1 MINSI
6 SVSHFFDGDVFHY
19 NKTLSI
25 EQGIITQI
33 DDISP
38 ANDKV
43 YQGLLVPGY
52 IDLQVNGGGGA
63 LFTQDPT
70 LACLKQ
76 MSLSHQ
82 TFGTT
87 SMLPTLIS
95 DRIAIMEQGA
105 NAISQAIKQKLL
117 GIVGVHF
124 EGPHLSI
131 DKKGAHNADFIRPLN
146 EKDMALYTRQDL
158 GKVLVTLAPES
169 VSLAQVSELKAA
181 GVTLALGHSN
191 CHFNTAQQYFNAGV
205 TGATHLFNAMSA
217 LKAREPGLLGAA
229 LMNDDVFASL
239 IVDGQHVHEQLC
251 HLALKLK
258 PEGKLFLI
266 TDAMSPVG
274 STEKQFNLSGKKV
287 TLSNGQL
294 RSETGELAGS
304 VLDMASAVRNV
315 HQRLKSPLA
324 KALRMA
330 STYPAQFIGLNHL
343 GQLKPGYQANMV
355 LLDKQSLTVMANWIA
370 GNNVY
375 SSLRS

>member
-6 SVSHFFDGDVFHY
+6 SVSHFFDGDVFHR
-19 NKTLSI
+19 NKTLSV

-38 ANDKV
+38 QNDEV

-52 IDLQVNGGGGA
+52 IDLQVNGGGGG

-70 LACLKQ
+70 LSCLKK

-82 TFGTT
+82 IFGTT

-95 DRIAIMEQGA
+95 DSIDIMSQAA
-105 NAISQAIKQKLL
+105 NAISQAIKQKLPS
-117 GIVGVHF
+117 IVGVHF

-158 GKVLVTLAPES
+158 GKVMITLAPES
-169 VSLAQVSELKAA
+169 VSLAQVSQLKAA

-191 CHFNTAQQYFNAGV
+191 SHFNTAQQYFNAGI
-205 TGATHLFNAMSA
+205 TGSTHLFNAMSV

-239 IVDGQHVHEQLC
+239 IVDGQHVHDQLC
-251 HLALKLK
+251 HLALKVK

-274 STEKQFNLSGKKV
+274 STESQFDLSGKKV
-287 TLSNGQL
+287 TLNNGQL

-315 HQRLKSPLA
+315 HQRLKYPLA
-324 KALRMA
+324 QALRMA
-330 STYPAQFIGLNHL
+330 STYPAQFIGLSHL
-343 GQLKPGYQANMV
+343 GQLKPSYQADMV
-355 LLDKQSLTVMANWIA
+355 LLDKQSLTVMANWVA
-370 GNNVY
+370 GNKVY
-375 SSLRS
+375 SYLR

>member
-1 MINSI
+1 MIKSI
-6 SVSHFFDGDVFHY
+6 SVSHFFDGEQFHC

-33 DDISP
+33 DDISAP
-38 ANDKV
+38 NDNV

-52 IDLQVNGGGGA
+52 IDLQVNGGGGG

-70 LACLKQ
+70 LACLKKI
-76 MSLSHQ
+76 SLSHQ
-82 TFGTT
+82 AFGTT

-95 DRIAIMEQGA
+95 ERFEIMEQAA
-105 NAISQAIKQKLL
+105 NTISQAIKQKLP

-131 DKKGAHNADFIRPLN
+131 DKKGAHNANYIRSLN
-146 EKDMALYTRQDL
+146 EEEMALYTRQDL
-158 GKVLVTLAPES
+158 GKVMVTLAPES
-169 VSLAQVSELKAA
+169 VSLAQVSQLKAA

-191 CHFNTAQQYFNAGV
+191 SHFNIAQQYFNAGI
-205 TGATHLFNAMSA
+205 TGSTHLFNAMSA

-258 PEGKLFLI
+258 PDGKLFLI

-274 STEKQFNLSGKKV
+274 STESQFNLSGKKV
-287 TLSNGQL
+287 TLKNGQL

-315 HQRLKSPLA
+315 HQRLKHPLA

-330 STYPAQFIGLNHL
+330 STYPAQFIGLSHL
-343 GQLKPGYQANMV
+343 GQLKPGYQADMV
-355 LLDKQSLTVMANWIA
+355 LLDEKGLTVMANWIA

-375 SSLRS
+375 SYLR